1 MTELDRDE
9 ARGLAEQFYRL
20 SKELGDY
27 RFAHWEE
34 LGKTERLSIE
44 SMEWSLLSASSDLT
58 AAAIDLTLDDLKPV
72 VKRVAAST
80 RKMKTAIRKAGRAK
94 DVLAIA
100 AAAIELCAAIVSGSP
115 SAIAAALERAV
126 KVSS

>member
-1 MTELDRDE
+1 MTELHRDE
-9 ARGLAEQFYRL
+9 FRDLAEQFYRL

-27 RFAHWEE
+27 RFSHWEE
-34 LGKTERLSIE
+34 LGKSERRSIE

-100 AAAIELCAAIVSGSP
+100 AAAVELCAAIVSGSP
-115 SAIAAALERAV
+115 SAIAAALERAI